1 MNLTDTD
8 LINKAQSGDESA
20 FNELVCR
27 YDRSVL
33 SIALKYV
40 NDRDDAKD
48 IYQEV
53 FLRVFRGLKKFQFKS
68 EFSTWLYRITT
79 NVCLT
84 FIRSGKKHTM
94 MRIDNDMETD
104 YVDNI
109 TGADSESNSPESF
122 LLRNE
127 ITDNVNEALEKL
139 SPKQKM
145 IFILKHY
152 EGYKIREISEMLN
165 SSEGTIKKYLFEAN
179 HKLRVHLSELYV

>member
-1 MNLTDTD
+1 MTFSDTE
-8 LINKAQSGDESA
+8 LINKVQNGDESA

-33 SIALKYV
+33 SLALKYV
-40 NDRDDAKD
+40 NDKDDAKD

-84 FIRSGKKHTM
+84 FISTGKKKNM
-94 MRIDNDMETD
+94 MKFDNDMETETI
-104 YVDNI
+104 DNI
-109 TGADSESNSPESF
+109 TGADARNNSPEEF
-122 LLRNE
+122 LLRSE
-127 ITDNVNEALEKL
+127 ISSTINEALEKL

-145 IFILKHY
+145 IFILKHF
-152 EGYKIREISEMLN
+152 EGYKIREISQILN

-179 HKLRVHLSELYV
+179 HKLRGYLRKLYV